1 MQGTKVPVDRSIS
14 RPMLILGV
22 GRNLILCNAL
32 LNFPLLAFAHM
43 PYVFLSPVL
52 FVFIHI
58 ILRMLCKSDPFVG
71 AVFMAAKKYRNYI
84 PAKAPVGQEI
94 KVNVL
99 SVGSRSGAWLK

>member
-1 MQGTKVPVDRSIS
+1 MQGTKVLVDRSIS

-52 FVFIHI
+52 FILIHI
-58 ILRMLCKSDPFVG
+58 ILRMLCKGDPFIG
-71 AVFMAAKKYRNYI
+71 AVFMAAKKYRNHI
-84 PAKAPVGQEI
+84 PAKAPVGQDV

-99 SVGSRSGAWLK
+99 SVGSGGSAWLK